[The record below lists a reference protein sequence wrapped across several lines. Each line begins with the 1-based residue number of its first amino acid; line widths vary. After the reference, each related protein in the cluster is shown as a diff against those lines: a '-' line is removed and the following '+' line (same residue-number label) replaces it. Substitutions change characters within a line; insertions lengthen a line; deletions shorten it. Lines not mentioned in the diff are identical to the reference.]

1 MSPVAIVKKI
11 LSGFSSSNQQHFS
24 ALSAPASLASVELPF
39 ISLSSFGKISRHWKK
54 EIV

>member
-1 MSPVAIVKKI
+1 MSSVATVKMI
-11 LSGFSSSNQQHFS
+11 LSGFSGNNQQHFS
-24 ALSAPASLASVELPF
+24 VLSAPARLASVERPF